1 MDTWRFSRHHSG
13 YDSLFPDNITWN
25 LEDCLYLIL
34 SSASFIQVSDEF
46 AFLSQKETEAIIPF
60 AIVPKK

>member
-34 SSASFIQVSDEF
+34 SAP
-46 AFLSQKETEAIIPF
+46 LSSRYRMSLPF
-60 AIVPKK
+60 SPRKRLRQ